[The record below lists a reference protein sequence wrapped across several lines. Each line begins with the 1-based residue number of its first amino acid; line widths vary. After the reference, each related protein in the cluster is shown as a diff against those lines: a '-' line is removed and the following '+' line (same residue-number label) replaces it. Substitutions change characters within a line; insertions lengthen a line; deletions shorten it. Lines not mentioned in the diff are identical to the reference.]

1 MRTTT
6 RPRYVVTEWSEACQC
21 GGNFL
26 GHVEEPCTATCRGY
40 LPASGYWSHTA
51 SDPLPDNVCPDHVG
65 LCGCEHM
72 HIN

>member
-26 GHVEEPCTATCRGY
+26 GYTEEPCTVTCGGY
-40 LPASGYWSHTA
+40 QPVSGYWSRTA
-51 SDPLPDNVCPDHVG
+51 GNPHPDDICPNCVG
-65 LCGCEHM
+65 RCGCERT
-72 HIN
+72 HI